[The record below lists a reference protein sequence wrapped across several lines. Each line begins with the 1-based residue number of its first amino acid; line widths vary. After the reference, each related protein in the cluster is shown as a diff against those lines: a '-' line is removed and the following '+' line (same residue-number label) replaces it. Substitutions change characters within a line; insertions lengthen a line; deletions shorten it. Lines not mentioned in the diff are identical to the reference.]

1 MTASL
6 IGATGKQISYRVETE
21 SVYATGVTGSSVVD
35 SMPATTFD
43 LGKPALTFAQS
54 GTGGTLFA
62 DKGSLQVTRAEGA
75 TSPKVLLFHLGNAV
89 GSQAQSIAPKIVT
102 KLALKAGS
110 SVSVSGTAKVGKT
123 LTAVHGEWDAGSARV
138 TYAYQW
144 YRDGKAISK
153 ATGSTYKVTSADV
166 GKRLKAKVVA
176 KASGY
181 LDGQAVTKETAKVT
195 K

>member
-1 MTASL
+1 M
-6 IGATGKQISYRVETE
+6 
-21 SVYATGVTGSSVVD
+21 
-35 SMPATTFD
+35 
-43 LGKPALTFAQS
+43 
-54 GTGGTLFA
+54 
-62 DKGSLQVTRAEGA
+62 
-75 TSPKVLLFHLGNAV
+75 

-123 LTAVHGEWDAGSARV
+123 LTAVHGEWDAGSAKV